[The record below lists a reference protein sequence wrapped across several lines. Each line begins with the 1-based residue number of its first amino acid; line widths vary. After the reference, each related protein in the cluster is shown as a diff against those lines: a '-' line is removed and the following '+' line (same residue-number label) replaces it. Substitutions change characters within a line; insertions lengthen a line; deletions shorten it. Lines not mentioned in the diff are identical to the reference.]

1 MHFTVT
7 SLEEVFPLAEFLSD
21 AFGPMA
27 EIAVH
32 DLDRPHASIV
42 FIRNGHL
49 SGRKKG
55 DSMTKE
61 TLELTRKARDSGI
74 DFISDYRGHDLNDH
88 QFRVSS
94 FFIRDKEDEVIGALC
109 ININITELQRAAH
122 LLQTI
127 SETDSVNGMVT
138 SGIPSQELE
147 ENPEENIRRVTR
159 EVIKQV
165 HIPIDKLSRIER
177 LAIIKDLKDRGIFL
191 IKGAVGVV
199 APELKVSVP
208 TLYRYLQS
216 LK

>member
-7 SLEEVFPLAEFLSD
+7 KLEEVFPLAEFLSD

-32 DLDRPHASIV
+32 DLHRPHASIV

-49 SGRKKG
+49 SGRRKG
-55 DSMTKE
+55 DTMTKE
-61 TLELTRKARDSGI
+61 TLKLAKKASNSGI
-74 DFISDYRGHDLNDH
+74 DFISDYRGRDLNEH

-94 FFIRDKEDEVIGALC
+94 FFIRNEAEQVIGALC

-127 SETDSVNGMVT
+127 SETDSVNGMVS

-147 ENPEENIRRVTR
+147 EDPEENIRRVAR
-159 EVIKQV
+159 DVIRQIQVPIENLSKVERLGVIKD
-165 HIPIDKLSRIER
+165 I
-177 LAIIKDLKDRGIFL
+177 KDRGIFL
-191 IKGAVGVV
+191 IKGAVSIV
-199 APELKVSVP
+199 APELKISVP
-208 TLYRYLQS
+208 TLYRYLQA

>member
-1 MHFTVT
+1 MHFTVS

-32 DLDRPHASIV
+32 DLHRPHASIV

-55 DSMTKE
+55 DAMTKE
-61 TLELTRKARDSGI
+61 TLELARKASKTGS
-74 DFISDYRGHDLNDH
+74 DFISDYRGRDLNNH

-94 FFIRDKEDEVIGALC
+94 FFIRSQDEQVIGVLC
-109 ININITELQRAAH
+109 VNINITELQRAAH

-127 SETDSVNGMVT
+127 SETDSVNGMVS

-147 ENPEENIRRVTR
+147 EDPEENIRRVAR
-159 EVIKQV
+159 DVIRQVQVPIENLSRVERLRVIKD
-165 HIPIDKLSRIER
+165 I
-177 LAIIKDLKDRGIFL
+177 KDRGIFL
-191 IKGAVGVV
+191 IKGAVGIV
-199 APELKVSVP
+199 APELKISVP
-208 TLYRYLQS
+208 TLYRYLQA